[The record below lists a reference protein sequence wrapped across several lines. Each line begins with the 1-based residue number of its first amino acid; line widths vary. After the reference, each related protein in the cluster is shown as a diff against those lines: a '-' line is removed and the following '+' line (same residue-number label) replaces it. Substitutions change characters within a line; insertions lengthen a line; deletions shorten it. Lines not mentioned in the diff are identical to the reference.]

1 MRRIYPLLLLIV
13 LPVFAA
19 EIAPQPRAHAH
30 NDYEHARPLLDAL
43 ERGFC
48 NVEADIYLVEGRLL
62 VAHDRK
68 DVKSERTLSALYL
81 DPLRERVRRNGG
93 RVFPQQP
100 SFVLLIDVKSEAAAT
115 YAALHAVLTA
125 YADMLTSIRA
135 GVVVPGAVTVVVSG
149 NRAVNDIAAQSVRYA
164 AVDGRADDLD
174 TNPPAALVPWVSE
187 NWRKAFK
194 WNWQGPIPA
203 ADRTALQSWVE
214 RAHRQGRKVRFW
226 NTPDRP
232 EAWTVLLEA
241 GVDLIGTDDLAG
253 LQRFLVERSR

>member
-1 MRRIYPLLLLIV
+1 V

-19 EIAPQPRAHAH
+19 EVAPQPRAHAH

-43 ERGFC
+43 DHGFC

-68 DVKSERTLSALYL
+68 DVKPERTLSALYL
-81 DPLRERVRRNGG
+81 EPLRERTRRNGG
-93 RVFPQQP
+93 RVFPGQP
-100 SFVLLIDVKSEAAAT
+100 SFVLLIDVKSEAGPT
-115 YAALHAVLTA
+115 YTALHAVLTT
-125 YADMLTSIRA
+125 YADMLTTIRS

-149 NRAVNDIAAQSVRYA
+149 NRAVKDIAAQSVRYA

-187 NWRKAFK
+187 NWRKVFK
-194 WNWQGPIPA
+194 WNWQGAIPA
-203 ADRTALQSWVE
+203 ADSATLQAWVE

-253 LQRFLVERSR
+253 LQRFLAERAR